1 VRIMKST
8 IRSTFSVLLIL
19 VMIFSV
25 GFPTIAAS
33 ATPVLIQGNDQDIPS
48 ATIANTNQYKWEPPV
63 QGVTTILLNDLIK
76 SSNGGYV
83 VNNTDWIK
91 FTIVGTTVSWESN
104 LEIAHV
110 FVKGGPVGNLY
121 SYPSGQKSDT
131 GLTTPMG
138 PNDSPYGI
146 SHISIYIGSQ
156 STQQNGSLEI
166 KKIIDAAPGATLP
179 AGPFNF
185 NITVIGTS
193 EGASYP
199 EGLSKSFTSNGM
211 SQTWDNLLPG
221 IYSISEASPGANWSV
236 NYSSSTVTIAAGE
249 SKTATVTNTYTLVPP
264 TVGSL
269 QITKNIQAAP
279 GATLPAG
286 PFSFDITVTGIS
298 EGASHQGGLLKS
310 FTSDGMSQTWDNL
323 LPGTYSISEASPGAN
338 WSVNYS
344 SSTVTVAAGDSKTA
358 TVTNTYM
365 LVPPTVGSLQITKNI
380 QAAPGATLP
389 AGPFNF
395 DITVTGTSEGA
406 SYPEGLLKS
415 FTSDGMSQTWD
426 NLLPGT
432 YSISEASPGANWSVN
447 YSNSTVTI
455 AAGESKTAQVT
466 NTYTLVPPT
475 VGSLQITKN
484 ILAATGATLP
494 AGPFNFNITVTGT
507 SEGASYPEGLSK
519 SFTSN
524 GMSQTWDNLL
534 PGTYSISE
542 ASPGANWSVNYSSS
556 TVTVAAGDSKTA
568 TVTNTYTFVPT
579 TIITTTVSSAP
590 LTGAINVT
598 KFLDSNGNGS
608 NDDGNLGTTGI
619 VIELY
624 DANKVFMRSVT
635 TSGSPEL
642 SFSNLTFGTY
652 FVREVLT
659 GDYSVTTGNLD
670 ADGFSQPIV
679 INSTTP
685 QTLAIGNAR
694 IVVEQLEEPVLEE
707 VVEEA
712 PPLAT
717 PVVPITETELPDTGE
732 IPPYFAYGFGSLM
745 ILAGLFLKRKY

>member
-1 VRIMKST
+1 MKST

-358 TVTNTYM
+358 TVTNTY
-365 LVPPTVGSLQITKNI
+365 
-380 QAAPGATLP
+380 
-389 AGPFNF
+389 
-395 DITVTGTSEGA
+395 
-406 SYPEGLLKS
+406 
-415 FTSDGMSQTWD
+415 
-426 NLLPGT
+426 
-432 YSISEASPGANWSVN
+432 
-447 YSNSTVTI
+447 
-455 AAGESKTAQVT
+455 
-466 NTYTLVPPT
+466 
-475 VGSLQITKN
+475 
-484 ILAATGATLP
+484 
-494 AGPFNFNITVTGT
+494 
-507 SEGASYPEGLSK
+507 
-519 SFTSN
+519 
-524 GMSQTWDNLL
+524 
-534 PGTYSISE
+534 
-542 ASPGANWSVNYSSS
+542 
-556 TVTVAAGDSKTA
+556 
-568 TVTNTYTFVPT
+568 TFVPT

>member
-1 VRIMKST
+1 
-8 IRSTFSVLLIL
+8 
-19 VMIFSV
+19 
-25 GFPTIAAS
+25 
-33 ATPVLIQGNDQDIPS
+33 
-48 ATIANTNQYKWEPPV
+48 
-63 QGVTTILLNDLIK
+63 
-76 SSNGGYV
+76 
-83 VNNTDWIK
+83 
-91 FTIVGTTVSWESN
+91 
-104 LEIAHV
+104 
-110 FVKGGPVGNLY
+110 
-121 SYPSGQKSDT
+121 
-131 GLTTPMG
+131 
-138 PNDSPYGI
+138 
-146 SHISIYIGSQ
+146 
-156 STQQNGSLEI
+156 
-166 KKIIDAAPGATLP
+166 
-179 AGPFNF
+179 
-185 NITVIGTS
+185 
-193 EGASYP
+193 
-199 EGLSKSFTSNGM
+199 M

-310 FTSDGMSQTWDNL
+310 FTSD
-323 LPGTYSISEASPGAN
+323 
-338 WSVNYS
+338 
-344 SSTVTVAAGDSKTA
+344 
-358 TVTNTYM
+358 
-365 LVPPTVGSLQITKNI
+365 
-380 QAAPGATLP
+380 
-389 AGPFNF
+389 
-395 DITVTGTSEGA
+395 
-406 SYPEGLLKS
+406 
-415 FTSDGMSQTWD
+415 
-426 NLLPGT
+426 
-432 YSISEASPGANWSVN
+432 
-447 YSNSTVTI
+447 
-455 AAGESKTAQVT
+455 
-466 NTYTLVPPT
+466 
-475 VGSLQITKN
+475 
-484 ILAATGATLP
+484 
-494 AGPFNFNITVTGT
+494 
-507 SEGASYPEGLSK
+507 
-519 SFTSN
+519 